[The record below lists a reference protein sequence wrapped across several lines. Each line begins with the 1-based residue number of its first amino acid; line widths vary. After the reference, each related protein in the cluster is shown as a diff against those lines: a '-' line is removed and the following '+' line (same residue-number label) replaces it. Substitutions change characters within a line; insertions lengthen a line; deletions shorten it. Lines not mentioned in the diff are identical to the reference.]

1 MGKSKGKTFKQ
12 GYKARETVFL
22 VLMDYERRD
31 AYLNS
36 LLVSRLEDPD
46 LDRKDRALVTEL
58 VQGTVRRKL
67 TLDWVLSQLSNRP
80 LEELDI
86 SVLWVM
92 RMSVYQILFTSV
104 SEYAAVDLGVEIT
117 RNNIGETPVSFVNAI
132 LRKLSRQKG
141 TISYP
146 DPILEP
152 IKYLEITHSHP
163 RWLIEMWSAE
173 LGLERTENLCI
184 ADNMQPMLSVRVNE
198 MKASTG
204 EVAAALTERGIE
216 VVSSPLAPEGLLLRG
231 SGAVTRLEEYRD
243 GKISVQD
250 HGSMT
255 VGRMLSPEPGMS
267 VLDLCAG
274 AGGKANHL
282 AELMKNKGR
291 ILATDIN
298 PDKLNMAAEA
308 AERLGNSI
316 VETRV
321 LDGIRVSKYVDERFD
336 RVLVDAPCSGLG
348 ILARRPDARWR
359 KSESSI
365 EGLVPFQLLILNEAA
380 KMVKDG
386 GLLLYSTCTI
396 SRRENREVCDSF
408 VEENTEFSYL
418 PSGREEDDRYVQL
431 YPDKDGCDGTFIGLF
446 RKGTSQPNLDVSI
459 RNIPE

>member
-1 MGKSKGKTFKQ
+1 MGKSKEKAPKQ
-12 GYKARETVFL
+12 GYRARETAFL

-36 LLVSRLEDPD
+36 LLVSRLEDPE
-46 LDRKDRALVTEL
+46 LDRKDRALTTEL

-86 SVLWVM
+86 SVVWVM
-92 RMSVYQILFTSV
+92 RMSAYQMLFTSV

-117 RNNIGETPVSFVNAI
+117 RNRIGESPVSFVNAI
-132 LRKLSRQKG
+132 LRKLSRKKDSIG
-141 TISYP
+141 YP
-146 DPILEP
+146 DPFNEP
-152 IKYLEITHSHP
+152 LKHLEITQSHP

-184 ADNMQPMLSVRVNE
+184 ADNIQPMLSVRVNE
-198 MKASTG
+198 MRATRD

-216 VVSSPLAPEGLLLRG
+216 VVSSPLAPEGLLLKG
-231 SGAVTRLEEYRD
+231 SGPVARLEEYRE

-274 AGGKANHL
+274 AGGKANHI
-282 AELMKNKGR
+282 AELMKNEGR
-291 ILATDIN
+291 VLATDIN
-298 PDKLNMAAEA
+298 PDRLNMAVES

-316 VETRV
+316 IETRV
-321 LDGIRVSKYVDERFD
+321 LDGIRVSKFVEEKFD

-365 EGLVPFQLLILNEAA
+365 EGLVPFQMLILNEASR
-380 KMVKDG
+380 MVKDG

-396 SRRENREVCDSF
+396 SKRENQEVCDSF
-408 VEENTEFSYL
+408 IEENTDYQYL

-446 RKGTSQPNLDVSI
+446 KRSM
-459 RNIPE
+459 